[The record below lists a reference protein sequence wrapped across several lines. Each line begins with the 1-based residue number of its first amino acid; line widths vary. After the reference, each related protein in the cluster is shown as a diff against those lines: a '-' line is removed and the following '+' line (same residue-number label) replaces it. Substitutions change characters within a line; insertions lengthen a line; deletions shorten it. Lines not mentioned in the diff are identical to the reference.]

1 MLLALSVGGATP
13 TTALPRDAELE
24 ATKHTRY
31 YKNKIPAVAYYLFV
45 DALKRKILCE
55 PGLCNEDERRRR
67 RHRVCGW
74 AE

>member
-1 MLLALSVGGATP
+1 MLLALSVGATP

-45 DALKRKILCE
+45 DAPKRKILCE
-55 PGLCNEDERRRR
+55 PGLCQEDERRR